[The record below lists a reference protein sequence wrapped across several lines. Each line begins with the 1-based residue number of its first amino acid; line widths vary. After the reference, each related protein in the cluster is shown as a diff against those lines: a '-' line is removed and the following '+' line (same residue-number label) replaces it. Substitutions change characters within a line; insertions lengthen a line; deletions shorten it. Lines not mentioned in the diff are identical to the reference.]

1 MGRIPGNEYRAPT
14 AVCARRAQAETLQRR
29 MFYVPSFKIYG
40 SVAGFY
46 DYGPPGCAVKQNLT
60 ALWRKHFILEENM
73 LEARGRR
80 PRGQHACR
88 APCYAACYGQHAM
101 HSLAL
106 RANLPDRNGCRA
118 MRSAAACMLHA
129 CGGGLRACTEDTPV
143 CRRPSVQP
151 HSMQPQSYVRI
162 TMESQASRGDEQ
174 GRVSQAPRQ
183 QARQRAWQRPER
195 AR

>member
-1 MGRIPGNEYRAPT
+1 
-14 AVCARRAQAETLQRR
+14 

-151 HSMQPQSYVRI
+151 DSMQPQSYVRI
-162 TMESQASRGDEQ
+162 LREPKPREATNRAESPKPRGSKRGSERGKGLSGQ
-174 GRVSQAPRQ
+174 GARG
-183 QARQRAWQRPER
+183 ARQRER
-195 AR
+195 QDLHMHSRHTHEEY